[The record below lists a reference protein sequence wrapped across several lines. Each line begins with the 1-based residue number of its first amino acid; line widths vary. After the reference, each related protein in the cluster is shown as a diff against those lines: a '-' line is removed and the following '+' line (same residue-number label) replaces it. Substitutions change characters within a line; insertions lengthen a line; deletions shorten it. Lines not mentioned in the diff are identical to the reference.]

1 MGICPVCKG
10 PSMVLGT
17 LVTTWFRC
25 RNCGITFTE
34 DAVDQDAGWGD
45 NATEAV
51 ARAIGLID

>member
-1 MGICPVCKG
+1 
-10 PSMVLGT
+10 MVLGT

-25 RNCGITFTE
+25 RNCGITFTD